1 MRRSK
6 GILSVCA
13 WLLVL
18 AVSLPVS
25 AQVDGPGLGT
35 TNTDVASMAHFK
47 LSGAYVPGQFA
58 DVDERYWYGYERDKV
73 ISTAFELGLM
83 QGKGTGFDPDGGVTL
98 AEAVTLSARVHH
110 IYHGGD
116 GRFPAGTPWYKP
128 YADYA
133 VAQGIIGGSEFTDLT
148 RRATRAETAHLFAR
162 ALPRTAY
169 PLRNEVNVLPDVTAD
184 TPYADSIFLLY
195 RAGVL
200 SGSDPRGTFRPA
212 DRLTRV
218 EAAAIIAR
226 VALPEAR
233 RTFILDPP
241 LPAPTPA
248 PTPESPSVPEAPGDE
263 TPDGS
268 DNDSAASDYPLWEE
282 VYTPWMR
289 IDTLEAYYDLIVHAA
304 RNLVT
309 HFEVMMS
316 PSVRDEEDENPDA
329 TPWYGYCET
338 AYDSS
343 TLEFRYQVTYHLN
356 HLMHALIYNR
366 EVVLP
371 HASEEARGYD
381 TAMQAIRSQI
391 FSPDMT
397 DEQKIKAAH
406 DYIVA
411 TYRYDLGENRE
422 ITEEERHTFVGLL
435 KHGTGVCEAY
445 MEMFYYLMRYE
456 NIECVKVYG
465 EAPSPTGEYGLHAWN
480 VVYVNDGYYHVD
492 TTFDDPVP
500 DQGPVIS
507 YDYYLKTDD
516 EMAKTH
522 VW

>member
-1 MRRSK
+1 MKRK
-6 GILSVCA
+6 WIHSVLCA
-13 WLLVL
+13 CVLVVAAGLPVL
-18 AVSLPVS
+18 AQSDALTLTQGSDTPMAS
-25 AQVDGPGLGT
+25 ALGST
-35 TNTDVASMAHFK
+35 PSMSHFVR
-47 LSGAYVPGQFA
+47 SAAYVSGQFS
-58 DVDERYWYGYERDKV
+58 DVDEAAWYGHEKNKV

-83 QGKGTGFDPDGGVTL
+83 QGKGIGFDPLGGVTL
-98 AEAVTLSARVHH
+98 AEAVTVSARVHH

-116 GRFPAGTPWYKP
+116 GRFAVGTPWFAP
-128 YADYA
+128 YANYA
-133 VAQGIIGGSEFTDLT
+133 IEQGIMDAAVFSDLT
-148 RRATRAETAHLFAR
+148 RLATRAEMAYLFSR
-162 ALPRTAY
+162 ALPLSEY
-169 PLRNEVNVLPDVTAD
+169 PLRNEVNVLPDVDMD
-184 TPYADSIFLLY
+184 TPHAENIFLLY

-200 SGSDPRGTFRPA
+200 WGSDTRGTFRPA

-226 VALPEAR
+226 VAKPEQR
-233 RTFILDPP
+233 STFILDPP
-241 LPAPTPA
+241 LPEPTPVVAA
-248 PTPESPSVPEAPGDE
+248 PKNDVAVTPKTD
-263 TPDGS
+263 D
-268 DNDSAASDYPLWEE
+268 DASEYALWEE

-329 TPWYGYCET
+329 TPWYGYRET

-343 TLEFRYQVTYHLN
+343 TLEFRYQVTYTLD

-371 HASEEARGYD
+371 HASQEARD
-381 TAMQAIRSQI
+381 FDAAMQAIRSQI
-391 FSPDMT
+391 FRHDMT

-406 DYIVA
+406 DHIVA
-411 TYRYDLGENRE
+411 TYRYDLGENKE

-445 MEMFYYLMRYE
+445 MEMFYYLMLYE
-456 NIECVKVYG
+456 DIECIKVYG
-465 EAPSPTGEYGLHAWN
+465 EAPSPTGEYGLHTWN
-480 VVYVNDGYYHVD
+480 VVYVNDGYFHVD

-500 DQGPVIS
+500 DQGAVVS